1 MPAFFLMQQKSFFFV
16 FKTDK
21 KILQI
26 YKNIKQEDA
35 KSFLKTFRVYIK
47 DVELECNSDDVIRS
61 SCVGCWLAG
70 NILVHVRFQ

>member
-1 MPAFFLMQQKSFFFV
+1 MPAFFLMQQKKLFFV

-35 KSFLKTFRVYIK
+35 KSFLKTFRVHIK
-47 DVELECNSDDVIRS
+47 DVGSNVIPMMLFGPA
-61 SCVGCWLAG
+61 V
-70 NILVHVRFQ
+70 